1 LVTVRSAL
9 IRFAAYEAWGRVSAR
24 VIAPWR
30 RRTAHRLNELQSA
43 LKDLQ
48 DVHGED
54 PEALQRATMDLYSDR
69 GIYPLGW
76 LWPLPGILLPQ
87 VPALSSARRQTAYDW
102 LAGTVVV
109 REK

>member
-1 LVTVRSAL
+1 
-9 IRFAAYEAWGRVSAR
+9 
-24 VIAPWR
+24 
-30 RRTAHRLNELQSA
+30 
-43 LKDLQ
+43 
-48 DVHGED
+48 
-54 PEALQRATMDLYSDR
+54 MDLYSDR